1 MASYISFI
9 GIADERWNA
18 SAARNAAIAWCF

>member
-1 MASYISFI
+1 MASYISVI